1 MKQRRRERMNI
12 ETINQSDIL
21 ANGSSIGVKRTHL
34 SNKSMSKQTKRLK
47 ELNKKALAY
56 IQSVK

>member
-1 MKQRRRERMNI
+1 MKQRRRDRLNEGAMKQTDLI
-12 ETINQSDIL
+12 
-21 ANGSSIGVKRTHL
+21 ANAASIGAKPTHL

-47 ELNKKALAY
+47 ELNKQALAY